1 MASVVIYGR
10 AGCHLCD
17 VAKAA
22 IVELQ
27 QSLPFE
33 LTYVDIAS
41 DPMLAADYGTLIPVI
56 FVGNEEVARYRVDP
70 VVLRDKILAQGAS
83 QTGSGS

>member
-1 MASVVIYGR
+1 MASVVIYGK

-27 QSLPFE
+27 QSLQFE
-33 LTYVDIAS
+33 LTYVDIAG
-41 DPMLAADYGTLIPVI
+41 DPMLAADYGTLIPLV
-56 FVGNEEVARYRVDP
+56 FVGNTEVARYRVDP
-70 VVLRDKILAQGAS
+70 AVLRTAILEAG
-83 QTGSGS
+83 